1 MGTVFSTF
9 EDLDATALD
18 LVFGVFAGRTLAEVA
33 FPLTAVV
40 FVFAEEVDF
49 FLATAAGFFLATG
62 AFLAFDSFDGVFFFV
77 FYKLFSN
84 MFGRNNKS
92 KLSIMINNWYIG
104 IMFTSI

>member
-49 FLATAAGFFLATG
+49 FLATAADFFLATG
-62 AFLAFDSFDGVFFFV
+62 AFLVFDSVDGVFFFV
-77 FYKLFSN
+77 
-84 MFGRNNKS
+84 
-92 KLSIMINNWYIG
+92 MIRVC
-104 IMFTSI
+104 